1 MGCATS
7 LTFATTTTVY
17 RVSVMAK
24 TTLMP
29 AAAAAQVLAV
39 IGNGERPGGG
49 GCNPSLASVSARSSV
64 PAARARWNATRSF
77 ADTYAPSAG
86 VPRAGRLRQF
96 VVRSGREAGANCRR
110 LLSPAVVAR
119 RAPAR
124 RDRQKTRVCTER

>member
-7 LTFATTTTVY
+7 LTFAMTTTVY

-24 TTLMP
+24 TTLTP

-39 IGNGERPGGG
+39 IGNGERPADSGW
-49 GCNPSLASVSARSSV
+49 STRARSVSARRSV

-86 VPRAGRLRQF
+86 GPRAGRLRQF
-96 VVRSGREAGANCRR
+96 GGPAGRE
-110 LLSPAVVAR
+110 P
-119 RAPAR
+119 RADFR
-124 RDRQKTRVCTER
+124 RVCSS